1 MSDSGMSVA
10 SSGPSSGLSDTHD
23 HKSDEPEEKIGINET
38 LPTVLVDDQKQLE
51 NAVESYPRKSKMT
64 SCNPYLSKSVM
75 DLVGSSSLYLSPSIS
90 RSGSTCSIASS
101 SVSTTTVTAMEIR
114 TLTNNFQKLLKQA
127 TKEIKKLNNEKAKLE
142 QEQEKLL
149 TTNVELAVETKQ
161 LLLNQKEWNNDK
173 QVRKIKSYNQ
183 FLTILCVRA

>member
-23 HKSDEPEEKIGINET
+23 HKRDELKEEIGKNET
-38 LPTVLVDDQKQLE
+38 LTAIVDDDQKQLE
-51 NAVESYPRKSKMT
+51 TVVKSSPRKSKMI

-75 DLVGSSSLYLSPSIS
+75 DLVGSSSPYLSPSIS
-90 RSGSTCSIASS
+90 RSGSTWSCSIASS
-101 SVSTTTVTAMEIR
+101 SVSTGTVTAMEIR
-114 TLTNNFQKLLKQA
+114 TLSNNFQKLLKQA
-127 TKEIKKLNNEKAKLE
+127 TKEIKKLNIEKAKLE

-161 LLLNQKEWNNDK
+161 LLLNQKEWKGDK
-173 QVRKIKSYNQ
+173 QVRKIKY
-183 FLTILCVRA
+183 